1 MFFNSGRIFRTD
13 YVSLVTAILYVFI
26 FRFIYTDYLVPLW
39 GYFGYYNNNS
49 DGIRIITSNIF
60 AVLPILCYSNKKV
73 ISNLISILIYILVY
87 LPTIIMIQYYFVDF
101 QLAIKYQ
108 LVFLLGMT
116 LFFLSDI
123 DSGKVVILKKN
134 YIPIKFY
141 LWVGIIML
149 LFVVIYYGSSLRLVS
164 FSKIYELRVDNYG
177 AKLSR
182 FPLIGYFILW
192 ISNFFRPLFLSIGL
206 VYKKKEFVLIG
217 VLMAILIYMATATKG
232 TLFSPLFAFGL
243 YWCLKYI
250 GFKYLFPL
258 IVFFFLLVVSL
269 FKLTEHSESSIS
281 SVFFVISAILLMR
294 SLGISALLNTVYIDF
309 FETTKLH
316 TYYTHINVV
325 NSIFGGYPFG
335 EDALGKAVWGG
346 YSGENADDAMNANAN
361 FLATDGVAAMGIW
374 GVLLVS
380 ILFYF
385 LLKYLNKVSKGHNT
399 DFVFI
404 LCLGSILSLLNVSI
418 FTTLLSCGLILIII
432 CLKYSTIRY

>member
-361 FLATDGVAAMGIW
+361 FLATDGVAAMGCIISFNP
-374 GVLLVS
+374 LL
-380 ILFYF
+380 F
-385 LLKYLNKVSKGHNT
+385 
-399 DFVFI
+399 FI
-404 LCLGSILSLLNVSI
+404 EI
-418 FTTLLSCGLILIII
+418 F
-432 CLKYSTIRY
+432 K

>member
-1 MFFNSGRIFRTD
+1 M
-13 YVSLVTAILYVFI
+13 
-26 FRFIYTDYLVPLW
+26 
-39 GYFGYYNNNS
+39 
-49 DGIRIITSNIF
+49 
-60 AVLPILCYSNKKV
+60 
-73 ISNLISILIYILVY
+73 
-87 LPTIIMIQYYFVDF
+87 DF

-149 LFVVIYYGSSLRLVS
+149 FFVVIYYGSSLRLVS
-164 FSKIYELRVDNYG
+164 FSKIYELRVDNYE

-269 FKLTEHSESSIS
+269 FKLTEHSESSMS
-281 SVFFVISAILLMR
+281 SVFFVVSAILLMR
-294 SLGISALLNTVYIDF
+294 SLGISALLNTAYIDF

-316 TYYTHINVV
+316 TYYTHINVI
-325 NSIFGGYPFG
+325 NRIFGGYPFG

-346 YSGENADDAMNANAN
+346 YSGESVDDAMNANAN

-385 LLKYLNKVSKGHNT
+385 LLKYLNKVSKSHNT

-404 LCLGSILSLLNVSI
+404 LCLGSILSLLNVSL

>member
-325 NSIFGGYPFG
+325 NSIFGGY
-335 EDALGKAVWGG
+335 
-346 YSGENADDAMNANAN
+346 SGENADDAMNANAN

-404 LCLGSILSLLNVSI
+404 LCLGSILSLLNVSL

>member
-1 MFFNSGRIFRTD
+1 M
-13 YVSLVTAILYVFI
+13 
-26 FRFIYTDYLVPLW
+26 
-39 GYFGYYNNNS
+39 
-49 DGIRIITSNIF
+49 
-60 AVLPILCYSNKKV
+60 
-73 ISNLISILIYILVY
+73 
-87 LPTIIMIQYYFVDF
+87 
-101 QLAIKYQ
+101 
-108 LVFLLGMT
+108 
-116 LFFLSDI
+116 
-123 DSGKVVILKKN
+123 
-134 YIPIKFY
+134 
-141 LWVGIIML
+141 
-149 LFVVIYYGSSLRLVS
+149 
-164 FSKIYELRVDNYG
+164 
-177 AKLSR
+177 
-182 FPLIGYFILW
+182 
-192 ISNFFRPLFLSIGL
+192 
-206 VYKKKEFVLIG
+206 
-217 VLMAILIYMATATKG
+217 
-232 TLFSPLFAFGL
+232 
-243 YWCLKYI
+243 
-250 GFKYLFPL
+250 
-258 IVFFFLLVVSL
+258 LVVSL

-404 LCLGSILSLLNVSI
+404 LCLGSILSLLNVSL

>member
-1 MFFNSGRIFRTD
+1 MYFNTERIGRTD
-13 YVSLVTAILYVFI
+13 CISLVTAILYVFI
-26 FRFIYTDYLVPLW
+26 FRYIYTDYLVPLW

-49 DGIRIITSNIF
+49 GSVEIIISNIF
-60 AVLPILCYSNKKV
+60 AVLPILFYSNKKV

-87 LPTIIMIQYYFVDF
+87 LPTIIMLQYYYTDF

-108 LVFLLGMT
+108 LVFLVGMT

-123 DSGKVVILKKN
+123 DSGKTIIYKTN

-149 LFVVIYYGSSLRLVS
+149 IFVVIYYGSSLRLVS
-164 FSKIYELRVDNYG
+164 FSKVYELRADNYG

-206 VYKKKEFVLIG
+206 VYKKKGFIVIG

-243 YWCLKYI
+243 YWCLKKI

-258 IVFFFLLVVSL
+258 IVSFFLLVIVF
-269 FKLTEHSESSIS
+269 FKLTENSGSTLSSIS
-281 SVFFVISAILLMR
+281 FIITAILLMR
-294 SLGISALLNTVYIDF
+294 SLGISALLNTTYIDF
-309 FETTKLH
+309 FETTKLYTH
-316 TYYTHINVV
+316 YTHINVV

-335 EDALGKAVWGG
+335 DDALGKAVWGG
-346 YSGENADDAMNANAN
+346 YSGESADDAMNANAN

-374 GVLLVS
+374 GVLFVS
-380 ILFYF
+380 IIFYF
-385 LLKYLNKVSKGHNT
+385 LLKYLNRISKSHNT

-404 LCLGSILSLLNVSI
+404 LCLGSTLSLLNVSL
-418 FTTLLSCGLILIII
+418 FTTLLSCGLIFIII
-432 CLKYSTIRY
+432 CLKYSKVRY

>member
-206 VYKKKEFVLIG
+206 VYKKK
-217 VLMAILIYMATATKG
+217 
-232 TLFSPLFAFGL
+232 
-243 YWCLKYI
+243 
-250 GFKYLFPL
+250 
-258 IVFFFLLVVSL
+258 
-269 FKLTEHSESSIS
+269 
-281 SVFFVISAILLMR
+281 
-294 SLGISALLNTVYIDF
+294 
-309 FETTKLH
+309 
-316 TYYTHINVV
+316 
-325 NSIFGGYPFG
+325 
-335 EDALGKAVWGG
+335 
-346 YSGENADDAMNANAN
+346 
-361 FLATDGVAAMGIW
+361 
-374 GVLLVS
+374 
-380 ILFYF
+380 
-385 LLKYLNKVSKGHNT
+385 
-399 DFVFI
+399 
-404 LCLGSILSLLNVSI
+404 
-418 FTTLLSCGLILIII
+418 
-432 CLKYSTIRY
+432 